1 MKKIAITG
9 GIGSGKTH
17 ISNMFFKL
25 GIPIFTSDDC
35 AKKII
40 NSNIEVKNNLINDL
54 GKDCYRFNKL
64 NKEYVSNLIFNDKS
78 KLQLINSIVHP
89 FVKKDYKNWLLHQI
103 GPYTLYES
111 AIIFENN
118 DEYNFDKVIG
128 IVSDV
133 KLRHSRLLSRGM
145 SSSLI
150 QNIMNNQITDDLIVN
165 LSDFIIYN
173 NINVDLIKDINKIH
187 LKILNH

>member
-9 GIGSGKTH
+9 GVGSGKTY

-25 GIPIFTSDDC
+25 GIPIFTSDEC

-40 NSNIEVKNNLINDL
+40 NSNIHVKNKLINHF
-54 GKDCYRFNKL
+54 GKDCYSSNKL
-64 NKEYVSNLIFNDKS
+64 NKKYVSDLIFNDES

-89 FVKKDYKNWLLHQI
+89 FVKKDYENWLDHQQA
-103 GPYTLYES
+103 PYTIYES

-118 DEYNFDKVIG
+118 TENNFDKVIG

-145 SSSLI
+145 NSSSI
-150 QNIMNNQITDDLIVN
+150 KNIMSNQVTDVLIVN
-165 LSDFIIYN
+165 FSDFIIYN
-173 NINVDLIKDINKIH
+173 NVNVDLINDVNKIH
-187 LKILNH
+187 LEILNH

>member
-64 NKEYVSNLIFNDKS
+64 NKEYVSDLIFNDKS

-89 FVKKDYKNWLLHQI
+89 FVKKDYENWLLHQI